1 MQQVRPLLIWYHF
14 HLFISVEELH
24 LLIFAL
30 ALKAIK
36 LWRLYASSYHKDI
49 DFKVIYSIDPYIPCC
64 KQWKQPYPF
73 LKCTFWFWLL
83 WQFFTLIFR
92 CVIKMDHHC
101 PWINTCC
108 GHFNHANFTYFLF
121 FAPIGCIHAAIILI
135 CSVYRALNWVCIFRI
150 YIFFN

>member
-1 MQQVRPLLIWYHF
+1 METTVSILKMHILIVT
-14 HLFISVEELH
+14 LMTI
-24 LLIFAL
+24 
-30 ALKAIK
+30 
-36 LWRLYASSYHKDI
+36 
-49 DFKVIYSIDPYIPCC
+49 
-64 KQWKQPYPF
+64 
-73 LKCTFWFWLL
+73 
-83 WQFFTLIFR
+83 FTLIFR